1 MLSSAVQY
9 VVFTSPSSI
18 LERRFAGSSE
28 PTRSKLPPDFCRN
41 ASGYALLTSRLADM
55 KEALATLPR
64 NLPTLAVT
72 DDTLPRNL
80 PTLAVTDDDFVTT
93 WDMTYD
99 EPKCEEMTLDESDVE
114 AANMSTD
121 EKQEQQ
127 EQQQQDQQERRRQQ
141 QQPASQQQQQQ
152 PRKKRKAASPAS
164 SDVPASQ
171 QADPQKA
178 KKEQEDIVDLPISA
192 RQAMDDYDSGT
203 LFRRQGKDGLWYV
216 VKPSKPQWRQNTA
229 LSAKRS

>member
-1 MLSSAVQY
+1 
-9 VVFTSPSSI
+9 
-18 LERRFAGSSE
+18 
-28 PTRSKLPPDFCRN
+28 
-41 ASGYALLTSRLADM
+41 M
-55 KEALATLPR
+55 KEALA
-64 NLPTLAVT
+64 
-72 DDTLPRNL
+72 TLPRNL

-93 WDMTYD
+93 WDMTYG

-216 VKPSKPQWRQNTA
+216 VKPSKPQWSQNTEGRTA
-229 LSAKRS
+229 GSRQRW